1 MKYLKKYSLCFFCFS
16 FFCKHVS
23 DVVHVFSY
31 WNVRFVRPYYKKV
44 KEKQHSK
51 LRLQR
56 NQRLGRSGIN
66 NFLLQ
71 NQKVSENVNMIKLGL
86 VWEKKLCHH
95 NYFIN
100 TMENSN
106 LGAPS
111 STSICNLTPYTW
123 NCQHMHVHLVRTYKV
138 FQCLRHYFINFILIV
153 RHKSNMLMLG
163 VIL

>member
-1 MKYLKKYSLCFFCFS
+1 MSSVTEMFVSFGRITKKYKKNNIQNWDF
-16 FFCKHVS
+16 KEINVS
-23 DVVHVFSY
+23 DDQALIIFCSKIK
-31 WNVRFVRPYYKKV
+31 RFLKMLIWSNWGLFGKK
-44 KEKQHSK
+44 
-51 LRLQR
+51 
-56 NQRLGRSGIN
+56 
-66 NFLLQ
+66 
-71 NQKVSENVNMIKLGL
+71 
-86 VWEKKLCHH
+86 
-95 NYFIN
+95 NYATI
-100 TMENSN
+100 TISLTLWKIQN

>member
-1 MKYLKKYSLCFFCFS
+1 MLLNFVRLVHLAEDTLKICHDWLNFRMIWISNVYIRPFLQRGAVMKYLKKYSLCFFCFS

-95 NYFIN
+95 NYFIE
-100 TMENSN
+100 TMENSKFR
-106 LGAPS
+106 G
-111 STSICNLTPYTW
+111 TIFDI
-123 NCQHMHVHLVRTYKV
+123 HL
-138 FQCLRHYFINFILIV
+138 
-153 RHKSNMLMLG
+153 
-163 VIL
+163 